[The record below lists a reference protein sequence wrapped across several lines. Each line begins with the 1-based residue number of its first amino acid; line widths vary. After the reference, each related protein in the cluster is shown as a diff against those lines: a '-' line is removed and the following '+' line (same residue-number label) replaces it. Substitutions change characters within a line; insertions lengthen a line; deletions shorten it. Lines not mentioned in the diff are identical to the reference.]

1 MVNLF
6 NSNKHNSKESLQKKN
21 KTKKDLKNTLKESA
35 TIPIFRHLVKH
46 PENSTK
52 LINFI

>member
-6 NSNKHNSKESLQKKN
+6 NSNKHNSKESLQKK
-21 KTKKDLKNTLKESA
+21 KKDLKNTLKESA
-35 TIPIFRHLVKH
+35 TIPTFRHLVKH

-52 LINFI
+52 PINFI